1 MDKVVYI
8 YSDILGFTSGTN
20 HFFRFVTPLYI
31 AYFLGSCLKIVQNLG
46 KCAVNEMLY
55 LYVYPVTN
63 ETKWDKVPNVPL
75 EEMGT
80 NHPLSINKGFVSCWF
95 VSLSLFCFVKGN

>member
-1 MDKVVYI
+1 M
-8 YSDILGFTSGTN
+8 
-20 HFFRFVTPLYI
+20 
-31 AYFLGSCLKIVQNLG
+31 
-46 KCAVNEMLY
+46 
-55 LYVYPVTN
+55 YVYPVTN